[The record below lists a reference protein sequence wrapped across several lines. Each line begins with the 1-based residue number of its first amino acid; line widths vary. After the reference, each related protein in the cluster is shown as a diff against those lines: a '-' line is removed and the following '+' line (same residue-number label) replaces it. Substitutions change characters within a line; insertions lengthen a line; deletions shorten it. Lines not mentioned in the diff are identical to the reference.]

1 MTLKQDHLKPGDCVS
16 CDHYISP
23 IPGRA
28 IAVSGHSSSAHG
40 YNCGTIY
47 VDHATG
53 FVFVR
58 HQTSTSAQET
68 IRSKMLLERE
78 ARDVGVSIKKYHSD
92 NGVFS
97 SKEFRSHC
105 DELNQKLS
113 FSGVGAKFQ
122 NGVAERGIQ
131 TVSNMAKANMFHA
144 MLHWPGQ
151 KFINMWPLA
160 MQYAVWVH
168 NRLPPDGYGASP
180 EELWSGIKCHESH
193 LPRAHVFGCPVY
205 VLDPRLQD
213 GKQIP
218 KWDSKVRQGVFVGF
232 SPDHSTNVPPVYNP
246 KTQHI
251 SPQYHVIF
259 DDHFTTVPA
268 FTDEV
273 ERNEIFAQLFTSSR
287 ERFVDVEDLG
297 ISNEI
302 EPTERLARQDLASS
316 EGAVAPEGATV
327 PEGAPSH
334 QIISD
339 GAGLNPVGAELDLSG
354 AVPTSGAVPNS
365 DGAVLDSDGVVLD
378 SDGAELDPDGAKQT
392 PVQPDPTVGPRRSSR
407 LQAAKLKSGL
417 LCGFLTHT

>member
-1 MTLKQDHLKPGDCVS
+1 MILKQDHLKPGDCVS

-58 HQTSTSAQET
+58 HQVSTSAQET

-78 ARDVGVSIKKYHSD
+78 ARDVGVSIKKYHTD

-131 TVSNMAKANMFHA
+131 TVSSMAKADMFHA
-144 MLHWPGQ
+144 MLHWPGR
-151 KFINMWPLA
+151 KFIDMWPLA

-168 NRLPPDGYGASP
+168 NRLPF
-180 EELWSGIKCHESH
+180 H
-193 LPRAHVFGCPVY
+193 LMDMALPPRSYVY

-232 SPDHSTNVPPVYNP
+232 SPDHSTNVPLVYNP

-287 ERFVDVEDLG
+287 ERFVDVEDSG
-297 ISNEI
+297 ASDDNEPCEH
-302 EPTERLARQDLASS
+302 EPLSDLLDSEWLTPNERLARQDLAS
-316 EGAVAPEGATV
+316 
-327 PEGAPSH
+327 
-334 QIISD
+334 
-339 GAGLNPVGAELDLSG
+339 L
-354 AVPTSGAVPNS
+354 
-365 DGAVLDSDGVVLD
+365 
-378 SDGAELDPDGAKQT
+378 
-392 PVQPDPTVGPRRSSR
+392 
-407 LQAAKLKSGL
+407 
-417 LCGFLTHT
+417 

>member
-1 MTLKQDHLKPGDCVS
+1 
-16 CDHYISP
+16 
-23 IPGRA
+23 
-28 IAVSGHSSSAHG
+28 
-40 YNCGTIY
+40 
-47 VDHATG
+47 
-53 FVFVR
+53 
-58 HQTSTSAQET
+58 
-68 IRSKMLLERE
+68 MLLERE

-113 FSGVGAKFQ
+113 FLGVGAKFQ

-131 TVSNMAKANMFHA
+131 TVSSMAKANMFHA
-144 MLHWPGQ
+144 MLHWPGR
-151 KFINMWPLA
+151 KFIDMWPLA

-168 NRLPPDGYGASP
+168 NRLPPDGFQRSY
-180 EELWSGIKCHESH
+180 
-193 LPRAHVFGCPVY
+193 VY

-218 KWDSKVRQGVFVGF
+218 KWDSKVQQGVFVGF
-232 SPDHSTNVPPVYNP
+232 SPDHSTNVPLVYNP

-268 FTDEV
+268 LCTDEM
-273 ERNEIFAQLFTSSR
+273 ERNEIFAQLFTSSW

-297 ISNEI
+297 ASDET
-302 EPTERLARQDLASS
+302 EPCEHEPLSDLYLASS

-327 PEGAPSH
+327 PEGAPT
-334 QIISD
+334 QQNLD
-339 GAGLNPVGAELDLSG
+339 GAGLDSVGAVLD
-354 AVPTSGAVPNS
+354 S
-365 DGAVLDSDGVVLD
+365 DGAVLDSDGAVLD
-378 SDGAELDPDGAKQT
+378 SA
-392 PVQPDPTVGPRRSSR
+392 QPDPTVGPRRASR

-417 LCGFLTHT
+417 LCGFLAHTSYALSAVRHWGQPPPAITNVGGNQLGSHTLKHPTKRILKSHF